1 MKIYN
6 HHYRTVSF
14 SGPGAKVDPHGTASG
29 PCVIASPWWA
39 RHILRALF
47 DKVLSSWIND
57 SGKMHFSHS
66 SLCFGPRVIR
76 GINSS
81 LNNIT
86 EDSRGDWKGGGGC
99 HVTGWVHSNW
109 QKGNNMDLVGNSPCW
124 HGTILTWVGH
134 ICTLGLLSWHWLVDP
149 NEDDWWRRHP
159 ANIHKQLGS
168 GDNMRSDKVHFGK
181 RIWRAV
187 TPLWEY
193 RRGYSATASAEKKR
207 QGTRHGCCA

>member
-1 MKIYN
+1 
-6 HHYRTVSF
+6 
-14 SGPGAKVDPHGTASG
+14 
-29 PCVIASPWWA
+29 
-39 RHILRALF
+39 
-47 DKVLSSWIND
+47 
-57 SGKMHFSHS
+57 MHFSHS
-66 SLCFGPRVIR
+66 SVCFGPRVIR

-86 EDSRGDWKGGGGC
+86 EDPRGDWKGGSGGC

-124 HGTILTWVGH
+124 HGTFLTWVGH

-149 NEDDWWRRHP
+149 DEDDWWRRHP

-168 GDNMRSDKVHFGK
+168 GDNMRSDKVHLGK

-187 TPLWEY
+187 TRGEDTV
-193 RRGYSATASAEKKR
+193 RRPVQKETARDKARVLCVKRFMGSDYLLNYIYVLCLFLRTSVGGRLCGRTTAEGR
-207 QGTRHGCCA
+207 VLI